1 MQAGFERCLF
11 LYSIKLKTQEIREI
25 SLVRQPVRIQMPLL
39 WPRTSTSYIHKV
51 AEDSTSFATP
61 VKDLCNSIRGR

>member
-25 SLVRQPVRIQMPLL
+25 SLV
-39 WPRTSTSYIHKV
+39 WPRTSTTYIHKV
-51 AEDSTSFATP
+51 AEDSTGFATL
-61 VKDLCNSIRGR
+61 VKDICNSIRGR